1 MKAKFT
7 TDKNDGSVSVEF
19 DAESP
24 DFDNYETIRKTRTF
38 SCPRAGGYVIE
49 HIGNGNTAQVCDKL
63 SSRGSTL
70 HCSSIDKLPALI
82 RREYRAMVRANN
94 KAESS

>member
-7 TDKNDGSVSVEF
+7 TDKFDASVSVEF

-38 SCPRAGGYVIE
+38 SCPRDGGYVIE
-49 HIGNGNTAQVCDKL
+49 HIGRGNTAQVCERL
-63 SSRGSTL
+63 SSVSEQQREEYVRRGASQALREWLDGKLAAT
-70 HCSSIDKLPALI
+70 DKT
-82 RREYRAMVRANN
+82 NN
-94 KAESS
+94 

>member
-7 TDKNDGSVSVEF
+7 TNKLDASVSVEF

-38 SCPRAGGYVIE
+38 SCPRDGGYVIE
-49 HIGNGNTAQVCDKL
+49 HIGRGNTAQVCERL
-63 SSRGSTL
+63 ASRGSTL
-70 HCSSIDKLPALI
+70 HCSSIDNLPALI

-94 KAESS
+94 KAEA

>member
-7 TDKNDGSVSVEF
+7 TDKFDASVSVEF

-38 SCPRAGGYVIE
+38 SCPRDGGYVIE
-49 HIGNGNTAQVCDKL
+49 HIGRGNTAQVCERL

-70 HCSSIDKLPALI
+70 HCSSSDNLPALI

>member
-7 TDKNDGSVSVEF
+7 TDKYCGSVSVEF

-24 DFDNYETIRKTRTF
+24 DFDNYETVRKTRTF
-38 SCPRAGGYVIE
+38 SCPSTGGYVIE
-49 HIGNGNTAQVCDKL
+49 HIGNGNTAQVCERL

-70 HCSSIDKLPALI
+70 HCSNSDNLPALI
-82 RREYRAMVRANN
+82 RREYRAMVRASK
-94 KAESS
+94 KAEA

>member
-7 TDKNDGSVSVEF
+7 TNPHHPSVTVEF
-19 DAESP
+19 DTESP

-38 SCPRAGGYVIE
+38 SCPRTGGYVVE
-49 HIGNGNTAQVCDKL
+49 HLGNGNTTQVCERL

-70 HCSSIDKLPALI
+70 HCSNSDNLPALI
-82 RREYRAMVRANN
+82 RREYRAMMRAN
-94 KAESS
+94 KQDCA

>member
-19 DAESP
+19 DTESP

-38 SCPRAGGYVIE
+38 SCPRDGGYVIE
-49 HIGNGNTAQVCDKL
+49 HIGRGNTVQVCERL

-70 HCSSIDKLPALI
+70 HCSGSDSLPALI

-94 KAESS
+94 KAEA

>member
-7 TDKNDGSVSVEF
+7 TDKFDASVSVEF

-38 SCPRAGGYVIE
+38 SCPRDGGYVIE
-49 HIGNGNTAQVCDKL
+49 NIGRGNTVQVCERL
-63 SSRGSTL
+63 SIRGSTL
-70 HCSSIDKLPALI
+70 HCSNIDNLPALI

-94 KAESS
+94 KAEA

>member
-7 TDKNDGSVSVEF
+7 TNKFDASVSVEF

-24 DFDNYETIRKTRTF
+24 DFDNYETVRKTRTF

-70 HCSSIDKLPALI
+70 RCSGSDKLPELI
-82 RREYRAMVRANN
+82 RREYQAMVRANK
-94 KAESS
+94 KAEA